1 MSLSLCCESSLE
13 TYQHNNNSDVYNR
26 VNLAYVVYQML
37 FFSLG
42 RQNSFIQHN
51 YEVTGQKRKQNIY
64 VAEFD
69 FSVFYSLG
77 STCNYPSIT
86 YGDSAV
92 FPRIIPGDSLRSAD
106 AFPVVASL
114 RGREATTGNASALR
128 RLTRGRLLF
137 FFAPAGGDYSRESIM
152 PAYRKSFPT
161 YFVLLSLSNKKI
173 ISSNKL
179 SMGF

>member
-1 MSLSLCCESSLE
+1 
-13 TYQHNNNSDVYNR
+13 
-26 VNLAYVVYQML
+26 ML

-51 YEVTGQKRKQNIY
+51 YEVTGQKIKQNIY

-86 YGDSAV
+86 YGDSTV

-114 RGREATTGNASALR
+114 PPEGEKRRPEMRLR
-128 RLTRGRLLF
+128 
-137 FFAPAGGDYSRESIM
+137 FAG
-152 PAYRKSFPT
+152 
-161 YFVLLSLSNKKI
+161 
-173 ISSNKL
+173 
-179 SMGF
+179 